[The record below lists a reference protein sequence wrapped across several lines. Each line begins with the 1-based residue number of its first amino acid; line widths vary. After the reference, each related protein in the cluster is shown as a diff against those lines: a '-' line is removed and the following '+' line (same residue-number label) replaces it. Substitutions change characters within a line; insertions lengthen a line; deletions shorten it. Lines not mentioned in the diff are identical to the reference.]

1 MSRAPGQAAP
11 GTPRQSPIERFLG
24 HDEAAGGPFALLSVS
39 PATCT
44 DENVL
49 AALDRQLDRVAHH
62 IECDT
67 PEADEVRLALHAAA
81 AQLLDPAVRRHLRK
95 RWLNQ
100 TAPPHVVPTAAPH
113 GAPAARRST
122 SELLLE
128 HDAVLALGMLGGWN
142 SRSLHR
148 LVALAHARGFTSQQ
162 VAAALSTLA
171 KRRGAR
177 VTPNGSPARPAPAP
191 IGRAAPDRPSI
202 RTSRP
207 LPEQIDPAQVL
218 LRNALIFGGIGILLL
233 ALLIAMIV
241 GLLAR
246 ESGSGARRVPAPP
259 PTAPGATQG
268 GSAPQPTDE
277 NAAVAPP
284 GPAARAADPR
294 AAPDSR
300 EPGDLPA
307 ALRELAACPDAL
319 GVDPVAAVER
329 FENAIDVLASEWCRA
344 PRDRLVA
351 AHDAIV
357 EFLYRAGADPAVS
370 GRAVAAIGAG
380 AAALAP
386 GAPDRPLDDP
396 ARLWPAAWSLGML
409 VRLNREQD
417 LTAATREA
425 IESRIG
431 LAIGHGRPVIER
443 SFESGVTVALQAAP
457 GAMLGGAT
465 SPPVEAWQRWAEA
478 ADALAGPDRAA
489 HDAIVLSGLDALLV
503 LGPEPSAERAVLEA
517 IGDLVPR
524 VSWRSGDEA
533 RRRVLRWFD
542 DRRITPADLQAV
554 TSALVTKSGAQG
566 VDLTMVLSPAASER
580 VRADLRE
587 RYARVWG
594 IAEAVDR
601 GAIALQWAD
610 AARAALERSHA
621 ASSPVDHLAAATVL
635 ARVNESAWRLWKGDN
650 AEAAR
655 ILGDLTSDI
664 DAIAAPGAPGAP
676 EGDGAGADGGWAERY
691 LAVRRN
697 IPLRLEMLTRLA
709 GRTGSIGPVD
719 AEVLATEAL
728 AGSPAEVRIRAADLV
743 RGFAGSPAMVNALL
757 EALPRA
763 PRVVQN
769 AALLGYVG
777 QRQLPP
783 VRDPAYPAEARRAL
797 VETLLVLTA
806 AQGDLSA
813 IDQLSRLLAVSY
825 RGQSS
830 ETILTS
836 AQRAEADPP
845 AAHISAGAVRDRW
858 HAAAAKA
865 GPGLRS
871 AAAQGSPAAPARGW
885 GSHDLAEIGRRHAGL
900 AGLARGLVQA
910 FAAEQVGACELMA
923 LVVAVEQPARIDRV
937 REAMAGLAQSRRAAR
952 HILEQI
958 NTAERAAVQLWLA
971 RAPET
976 PA

>member
-100 TAPPHVVPTAAPH
+100 TAPPHVVPTAAQH
-113 GAPAARRST
+113 GAPALRRST

-128 HDAVLALGMLGGWN
+128 HDVVLALGMLGGWN

-177 VTPNGSPARPAPAP
+177 DTPNGSPAQPAPAP
-191 IGRAAPDRPSI
+191 IGRAPANRPSI
-202 RTSRP
+202 RASQP

-233 ALLIAMIV
+233 ALLIALIV
-241 GLLAR
+241 GMMTR
-246 ESGSGARRVPAPP
+246 EPGSAGRSVPAPP
-259 PTAPGATQG
+259 PTTGGTQG

-277 NAAVAPP
+277 GSGVPNP
-284 GPAARAADPR
+284 GPAARATDPR
-294 AAPDSR
+294 PAPASR
-300 EPGDLPA
+300 EPGDLAA

-329 FENAIDVLASEWCRA
+329 FENAIGVLASEWCRA

-370 GRAVAAIGAG
+370 GRAVDAIGAG
-380 AAALAP
+380 AEALAP

-396 ARLWPAAWSLGML
+396 ARVWPAAWSLGML

-431 LAIGHGRPVIER
+431 LAIGLSRPAIER
-443 SFESGVTVALQAAP
+443 SFESGATVALQAAP
-457 GAMLGGAT
+457 GAMLGGAA

-478 ADALAGPDRAA
+478 ADALAGPDRGS
-489 HDAIVLSGLDALLV
+489 HDAIILSGLDALLV

-621 ASSPVDHLAAATVL
+621 APSPVEHLAAATVL

-664 DAIAAPGAPGAP
+664 DTIAAPGAPGAP
-676 EGDGAGADGGWAERY
+676 EGEGAGTDGGWAEGY
-691 LAVRRN
+691 LALRRN

-709 GRTGSIGPVD
+709 RRTGSIGPVD

-728 AGSPAEVRIRAADLV
+728 AGSPAEVRTRAADLV

-763 PRVVQN
+763 PRVIQN

-813 IDQLSRLLAVSY
+813 IDQLSHLLAASY

-830 ETILTS
+830 ETILTA

-845 AAHISAGAVRDRW
+845 AAHISAAAVRDRW
-858 HAAAAKA
+858 HAAATKA

-871 AAAQGSPAAPARGW
+871 AAVQGSQAASSRGW

-923 LVVAVEQPARIDRV
+923 LVVAVEQPAQIDRV
-937 REAMAGLAQSRRAAR
+937 REAMAGLAQSRRSAR

-958 NTAERAAVQLWLA
+958 NAAERAAVQLWLA